1 MLDQTV
7 PNGGNKMMMMIMAV
21 VKGVDALAILE
32 NTGGSYTLQ
41 WLGKMFQVRNE
52 KTSLQVAACASTTHG

>member
-1 MLDQTV
+1 
-7 PNGGNKMMMMIMAV
+7 MMMMIMAV

>member
-1 MLDQTV
+1 MLEQTV
-7 PNGGNKMMMMIMAV
+7 PNGGNKMMMMIMVV

-52 KTSLQVAACASTTHG
+52 KTNLQVAACASATHG